1 MGVYTRFKRSQDG
14 LRQLVELLESTPA
27 PRRQKM
33 IDVGMQE
40 DPDYTNQAL
49 SYLLNFSDVEKLP
62 DNELAEVVSQ
72 APARITAYAFHGSSE
87 ETKARVLRCA
97 QPRIAA
103 EVKDQFTATVKPGE
117 MGGAQLKLIE
127 ITRKLEKRGAV
138 KTKRINQA
146 A

>member
-1 MGVYTRFKRSQDG
+1 MGVYTRFKRNPDG
-14 LRQLVELLESTPA
+14 LRQLVELLESTPG

-33 IDVGMQE
+33 IDIGMQE

-49 SYLLNFSDVEKLP
+49 SYLLNFGDVEKLP

-72 APARITAYAFHGSSE
+72 APARITAYAFHASNE

-103 EVKDQFTATVKPGE
+103 EVKDLLTATVKPSE
-117 MGGAQLKLIE
+117 MGGAQIKLIE

-138 KTKRINQA
+138 KTKRIVQA